1 MTTTTDVHGPIDF
14 VLLEFP
20 RDRLT
25 GEAAQ
30 ALMDL
35 IEAGIVRLYDLM
47 VVSKDKDGNVE
58 VLEMNEDASGAAGF
72 SYFAGARSGLLG
84 DDDVAEAAG
93 AMEPNTVA
101 AIIVYENTW
110 AIPFVAA
117 ARQNGGELVAS
128 ARIPAGDI
136 MATLDDLETTT

>member
-47 VVSKDKDGNVE
+47 VVSKDSDGNVE
-58 VLEMNEDASGAAGF
+58 VLEMNEDASGATGF

-93 AMEPNTVA
+93 ALEPNTVA
-101 AIIVYENTW
+101 AMIVYENTW
-110 AIPFVAA
+110 AVPFVAA
-117 ARQNGGELVAS
+117 ARKNGGEVVAS

-136 MATLDDLETTT
+136 MATLDDLETT

>member
-30 ALMDL
+30 ALLDL
-35 IEAGIVRLYDLM
+35 IEAGTVRLYDLM
-47 VVSKDKDGNVE
+47 VVSKDTDGNVE
-58 VLEMNEDASGAAGF
+58 VLEMNEDESGAAGF

-93 AMEPNTVA
+93 ALEPNTVA
-101 AIIVYENTW
+101 AMIVYENTW

-117 ARQNGGELVAS
+117 ARKNGGELVAS
-128 ARIPAGDI
+128 MRIPAGEI
-136 MATLDDLETTT
+136 MATLDELEATT

>member
-20 RDRLT
+20 RDQLT

-30 ALMDL
+30 ALADL
-35 IEAGIVRLYDLM
+35 IEAGTVRLYDLM
-47 VVSKDKDGNVE
+47 VVSKDKDGSVK
-58 VLEMNEDASGAAGF
+58 VVEMNEDASGAAGF
-72 SYFAGARSGLLG
+72 AYFASARSGLLG
-84 DDDVAEAAG
+84 DEDVTEAAG

-101 AIIVYENTW
+101 ALIVFENTW

-117 ARQNGGELVAS
+117 ARKSGGELVAS
-128 ARIPAGDI
+128 MRIPAAEV
-136 MATLDDLETTT
+136 MAALDELDPTS

>member
-30 ALMDL
+30 ALADL

-47 VVSKDKDGNVE
+47 VVSKDSDGNVE
-58 VLEMNEDASGAAGF
+58 VLEMTEDESGAAGF

-101 AIIVYENTW
+101 AMIVYENAW

-117 ARQNGGELVAS
+117 ARKNGGELVAS